1 MTAIKHTLNRDVF
14 LPNDERLIGFVHV
27 TKVGRKKKTS
37 FLCAAL
43 STETPVQARIY
54 QVKKADKTEAYKKKV
69 TWLLRDLKVVDGKSS
84 SKETAEF
91 DLHFEKVYKWVA
103 SSVNDKETFIS
114 CLWKLSQRYLIQKPD
129 FLNVPRHLLEEVSRP
144 TGSVQTTQQEDDIV
158 TMEDD
163 YQALTP
169 KEEND
174 LDQLMSECKIAISN
188 AELFAE
194 QLSKQLSVLDGANI
208 HSIMGSEDQVLNLMR
223 LLDDGIRSAEK
234 IEDKLDFY
242 DSILQNVKDQ
252 MEVMKEKD
260 ALINTRN
267 KNHQLL
273 LEELD
278 NLVNHLDL
286 DTRHLKALQDGDLS
300 TPTGICECTTAASVL
315 QRCLNADIHPA
326 LNQMAAVEEQ
336 QRKFTRFSDK
346 FGKRLAYHLNNLFIQ
361 QGNVLGETLSRQA
374 PDFKLPQHHS
384 AHRDLTPY
392 AELMLWLKNSDFDC
406 FTELSKVYTQNLSK
420 LYNKEIQDFLDMAKQ
435 KLGSKP
441 DKNKLGVG
449 VGLSAQARSGSST
462 SLNRKMSGS
471 IQSLNSDN
479 ISMHGSNIDL
489 AMRHLFDQI
498 IDKILSELEPVCLSE
513 QDFCVR
519 FFHLAGE
526 TSVGKEIRQDE
537 ESDDIWKPLQ
547 PASPPVE
554 EYYEE
559 NLGGGLKLQRRR
571 AKSKL
576 RHMNEEVRRMM
587 GELFP
592 NLEPELEAFVS
603 YADRL
608 DGFNSMYML
617 VRMSQHVNNAQDAGS
632 FLSLMFA
639 SCLVKIKRNFDKFIS
654 NQIRAIQDFKVSKK
668 SRCGI
673 IAFVHNF
680 EEFANQAE
688 SIFKGSDRHTHLD
701 KSYKAL
707 VAVIYEQIARVAN
720 ESQKTPKEVVMMENF
735 HHMYSTLS
743 TLKIPCLEAD
753 RKEAKQIY
761 QDNLTS
767 YTLNLLGRPLE
778 KLHVFFEGVQNRV
791 ATGVKPEEVG
801 FQLAFSKQELRK
813 VIKEYPVKEVKKGL
827 DGIYKKTHKDLCEE
841 ENLVQVV
848 WFSMQDEFIKQ
859 VKHYEDLINQCYPDS
874 GITLEFKVED
884 VLSFFSEIA
893 QNH

>member
-554 EYYEE
+554 
-559 NLGGGLKLQRRR
+559 
-571 AKSKL
+571 

-608 DGFNSMYML
+608 DGLRSRNMEYDSYWQQDNNINSMYML

>member
-554 EYYEE
+554 
-559 NLGGGLKLQRRR
+559 
-571 AKSKL
+571 

>member
-859 VKHYEDLINQCYPDS
+859 VKHYEDLINQCYTDS

>member
-43 STETPVQARIY
+43 STETPVQARVY

-69 TWLLRDLKVVDGKSS
+69 TWLLRELKVVDGKSS

-103 SSVNDKETFIS
+103 SSVHDKETFIS

-163 YQALTP
+163 YQALTS
-169 KEEND
+169 KEETD

-223 LLDDGIRSAEK
+223 LLDDGIRSAET

-278 NLVNHLDL
+278 NLVKQLDI

-300 TPTGICECTTAASVL
+300 TPGGICECTTAAHIL
-315 QRCLNADIHPA
+315 QRCLHADIHPA

-374 PDFKLPQHHS
+374 PEFKLPQHHS
-384 AHRDLTPY
+384 SHRDLTPY
-392 AELMLWLKNSDFDC
+392 ADLMLWLKNSDFDC

-420 LYNKEIQDFLDMAKQ
+420 LYNKEIQDFLEMAKQ
-435 KLGSKP
+435 KLGTKP

-449 VGLSAQARSGSST
+449 LSAQARALSGSSS

-471 IQSLNSDN
+471 VQSLNSDS
-479 ISMHGSNIDL
+479 ISMHGSSHDL

-498 IDKILSELEPVCLSE
+498 IDKILSELEPVCLAE

-519 FFHLAGE
+519 FFHLAE
-526 TSVGKEIRQDE
+526 DAVTKEPKQEE
-537 ESDDIWKPLQ
+537 ESGDVWKPLQ
-547 PASPPVE
+547 PAAQQVE
-554 EYYEE
+554 
-559 NLGGGLKLQRRR
+559 
-571 AKSKL
+571 

-587 GELFP
+587 GELFS
-592 NLEPELEAFVS
+592 NLESELEAFVS

-608 DGFNSMYML
+608 DGFNSMYMF
-617 VRMSQHVNNAQDAGS
+617 VRMSQHVNNTQDAGS
-632 FLSLMFA
+632 FLSIMFA
-639 SCLVKIKRNFDKFIS
+639 SCLVKVKRNFDKFIA

-707 VAVIYEQIARVAN
+707 VVVIYEQIVRVAS
-720 ESQKTPKEVVMMENF
+720 ESQKTPKDVVMMENF

-743 TLKIPCLEAD
+743 TLKIPCLEPD

-761 QDNLTS
+761 QDNLNS

-841 ENLVQVV
+841 ENLLQVV

-859 VKHYEDLINQCYPDS
+859 IKHYEDLINQCYPDS
-874 GITLEFKVED
+874 GITLEFKVDD

>member
-43 STETPVQARIY
+43 STETPVQARVY

-69 TWLLRDLKVVDGKSS
+69 TWLLRELKVVDGKSS

-103 SSVNDKETFIS
+103 SSVNDKETFIA

-169 KEEND
+169 KEESD

-223 LLDDGIRSAEK
+223 LLDDGITSAEK
-234 IEDKLDFY
+234 IEDKLEFY

-260 ALINTRN
+260 ALIRTRN
-267 KNHQLL
+267 KNHQQ

-278 NLVNHLDL
+278 SLVKQLDL
-286 DTRHLKALQDGDLS
+286 DTKYLKALQDGDLN
-300 TPTGICECTTAASVL
+300 TPGGIYECTTAAHAL
-315 QRCLNADIHPA
+315 QKCLNVDIHPA
-326 LNQMAAVEEQ
+326 LNQMSALEEQ
-336 QRKFTRFSDK
+336 QRKFSRFSDK
-346 FGKRLAYHLNNLFIQ
+346 FGKRLAHHLNNLFIH
-361 QGNVLGETLSRQA
+361 QGNEHGETLSRQA
-374 PDFKLPQHHS
+374 PDFKLPQHNS

-392 AELMLWLKNSDFDC
+392 ADLMMWLKNSDFDS
-406 FTELSKVYTQNLSK
+406 FTQLSKVYTQSLSK
-420 LYNKEIQDFLDMAKQ
+420 LYNKEIQDFLEMAKQ

-441 DKNKLGVG
+441 DKNRLGVG
-449 VGLSAQARSGSST
+449 LTSQARALSGSSS

-471 IQSLNSDN
+471 VQSLNSDN
-479 ISMHGSNIDL
+479 TSFHGSSHDL
-489 AMRHLFDQI
+489 AMRHLFDQV

-519 FFHLAGE
+519 FFHLAGD
-526 TSVGKEIRQDE
+526 TPTVKEPKQEE
-537 ESDDIWKPLQ
+537 ESEDIWKPIQ
-547 PASPPVE
+547 PAAAPVE
-554 EYYEE
+554 EFYEE
-559 NLGGGLKLQRRR
+559 NLGGGLKIQRRR
-571 AKSKL
+571 TKSKL

-592 NLEPELEAFVS
+592 NLESELEAFVS

-632 FLSLMFA
+632 FLSVMYA

-654 NQIRAIQDFKVSKK
+654 NQIKTIQDFKVSKK

-680 EEFANQAE
+680 EDFKNVNVLTFRNTQNLEA
-688 SIFKGSDRHTHLD
+688 IF
-701 KSYKAL
+701 KSYKTL
-707 VAVIYEQIARVAN
+707 ELAVIYEQIARVAN
-720 ESQKTPKEVVMMENF
+720 ESQKTPHLLPYLFVA
-735 HHMYSTLS
+735 TLS
-743 TLKIPCLEAD
+743 SLKIPCLESD

-761 QDNLTS
+761 QDNLNS

-841 ENLVQVV
+841 ENLLQVV

-859 VKHYEDLINQCYPDS
+859 IKHYEDLINQCYPDS
-874 GITLEFKVED
+874 GITLEFKVDD

-893 QNH
+893 QSR

>member
-43 STETPVQARIY
+43 STETPVQARVY

-69 TWLLRDLKVVDGKSS
+69 TWLLRELKVVDGKSS

-144 TGSVQTTQQEDDIV
+144 TGSIQTTQQEDDIV

-169 KEEND
+169 KEESD

-223 LLDDGIRSAEK
+223 LLDDGIQSAEK
-234 IEDKLDFY
+234 IEDKLEFY

-260 ALINTRN
+260 ALIQTRN
-267 KNHQLL
+267 RNHQLL
-273 LEELD
+273 LEKLD
-278 NLVNHLDL
+278 NLVIQLDL
-286 DTRHLKALQDGDLS
+286 DTLHLKALQDSDLS
-300 TPTGICECTTAASVL
+300 TPGGIYECTAAAHAL
-315 QRCLNADIHPA
+315 QKCLNADIHPA
-326 LNQMAAVEEQ
+326 LNQMTAVEEQ
-336 QRKFTRFSDK
+336 QRKFTKFSDK
-346 FGKRLAYHLNNLFIQ
+346 FGKRLAHHLNNLFIQ
-361 QGNVLGETLSRQA
+361 QGNELGETLSRQA
-374 PDFKLPQHHS
+374 PDFRLPQHHS

-392 AELMLWLKNSDFDC
+392 ADLMLWLKNSDFHS

-420 LYNKEIQDFLDMAKQ
+420 LYNKEIQDFLEMAKQ

-441 DKNKLGVG
+441 DKNKLS
-449 VGLSAQARSGSST
+449 VGLTSQARALSGSSS

-471 IQSLNSDN
+471 VQSLNSDS
-479 ISMHGSNIDL
+479 ISMHGSSHDL
-489 AMRHLFDQI
+489 AMRHLFDQV
-498 IDKILSELEPVCLSE
+498 IDKILNELEPVCLAE

-519 FFHLAGE
+519 FFHLAGD
-526 TSVGKEIRQDE
+526 TPVIKEPKQEE
-537 ESDDIWKPLQ
+537 ESDDIWKPIQTAAAPL
-547 PASPPVE
+547 E
-554 EYYEE
+554 
-559 NLGGGLKLQRRR
+559 
-571 AKSKL
+571 

-587 GELFP
+587 GDLFP
-592 NLEPELEAFVS
+592 NLESELEAFVS

-617 VRMSQHVNNAQDAGS
+617 VRMSQHVNKSQDTGS
-632 FLSLMFA
+632 FLSVMFA

-654 NQIRAIQDFKVSKK
+654 NQIKAIQDFKVSKK

-680 EEFANQAE
+680 EDFANQAE
-688 SIFKGSDRHTHLD
+688 SIFKLSDRHTHLD
-701 KSYKAL
+701 KSYKTL
-707 VAVIYEQIARVAN
+707 VVVIYEQIARVAN
-720 ESQKTPKEVVMMENF
+720 ESQKTPKDVVMMENF

-743 TLKIPCLEAD
+743 SLKIPCLESD

-841 ENLVQVV
+841 ENLLQVV

-859 VKHYEDLINQCYPDS
+859 IKHYEDLINQCYPDS
-874 GITLEFKVED
+874 GITLEFKVEE

>member
-43 STETPVQARIY
+43 STETPVQARVY

-69 TWLLRDLKVVDGKSS
+69 TWLLRELKVVDGKSS

-103 SSVNDKETFIS
+103 SSVHDKETFIS

-163 YQALTP
+163 YQALTS
-169 KEEND
+169 KEETD

-223 LLDDGIRSAEK
+223 LLDDGIRSAET

-278 NLVNHLDL
+278 NLVKQLDI

-300 TPTGICECTTAASVL
+300 TPGGICECTTAAHIL
-315 QRCLNADIHPA
+315 QRCLHADIHPA

-374 PDFKLPQHHS
+374 PEFKLPQHHS
-384 AHRDLTPY
+384 SHRDLTPY
-392 AELMLWLKNSDFDC
+392 ADLMLWLKNSDFDC

-420 LYNKEIQDFLDMAKQ
+420 LYNKEIQDFLEMAKQ
-435 KLGSKP
+435 KLGTKP

-449 VGLSAQARSGSST
+449 LSAQARALSGSSS

-471 IQSLNSDN
+471 VQSLNSDS
-479 ISMHGSNIDL
+479 ISMHGSSHDL

-498 IDKILSELEPVCLSE
+498 IDKILSELEPVCLAE

-519 FFHLAGE
+519 FFHLAE
-526 TSVGKEIRQDE
+526 DAVTKEPKQEE
-537 ESDDIWKPLQ
+537 ESGDVWKPLQ
-547 PASPPVE
+547 PAAQQVE
-554 EYYEE
+554 
-559 NLGGGLKLQRRR
+559 
-571 AKSKL
+571 

-587 GELFP
+587 GELFS
-592 NLEPELEAFVS
+592 NLESELEAFVS

-608 DGFNSMYML
+608 DGFNSMYMF
-617 VRMSQHVNNAQDAGS
+617 VRMSQHVNNTQDAGS
-632 FLSLMFA
+632 FLSIMFA
-639 SCLVKIKRNFDKFIS
+639 SCLVKVKRNFDKFIA

-673 IAFVHNF
+673 IAFVNNF

-707 VAVIYEQIARVAN
+707 VVVIYEQIVRVAS
-720 ESQKTPKEVVMMENF
+720 ESQKTPKDVVMMENF

-743 TLKIPCLEAD
+743 TLKIPCLEPD

-761 QDNLTS
+761 QDNLNS

-841 ENLVQVV
+841 ENLLQVV

-859 VKHYEDLINQCYPDS
+859 IKHYEDLINQCYPDS
-874 GITLEFKVED
+874 GITLEFKVDD

>member
-554 EYYEE
+554 
-559 NLGGGLKLQRRR
+559 
-571 AKSKL
+571 

-859 VKHYEDLINQCYPDS
+859 VKHYEDLINQCYTDS

>member
-43 STETPVQARIY
+43 STETPVQARVY

-69 TWLLRDLKVVDGKSS
+69 TWLLRELKVVDGKSS

-103 SSVNDKETFIS
+103 SSVHDKETFIS

-163 YQALTP
+163 YQALTS
-169 KEEND
+169 KEETD

-223 LLDDGIRSAEK
+223 LLDDGIRSAET

-278 NLVNHLDL
+278 NLVKQLDI
-286 DTRHLKALQDGDLS
+286 DTRHLKALTDGDLS
-300 TPTGICECTTAASVL
+300 TPGGICECTTAAHIL

-361 QGNVLGETLSRQA
+361 QGNVLGETLSRQV
-374 PDFKLPQHHS
+374 PEFKLPPHHS

-392 AELMLWLKNSDFDC
+392 ADLMLWLKNSDFDC
-406 FTELSKVYTQNLSK
+406 FTQLSKVYTQNLSK
-420 LYNKEIQDFLDMAKQ
+420 LYNKEIQDFLEMAKQ
-435 KLGSKP
+435 KLGTKP

-449 VGLSAQARSGSST
+449 LSAQARALSGSSS

-471 IQSLNSDN
+471 VQSLNSDS
-479 ISMHGSNIDL
+479 ISMHGSSHDL

-498 IDKILSELEPVCLSE
+498 IDKILSELEPVCLAE

-519 FFHLAGE
+519 FFHLAGD
-526 TSVGKEIRQDE
+526 TSVNKEAKQEE
-537 ESDDIWKPLQ
+537 ESDDVWKPLQ
-547 PASPPVE
+547 PAAPPEVV
-554 EYYEE
+554 
-559 NLGGGLKLQRRR
+559 
-571 AKSKL
+571 

-592 NLEPELEAFVS
+592 NLESELEAFVS

-617 VRMSQHVNNAQDAGS
+617 VRMSQHVNNAQDTGS

-639 SCLVKIKRNFDKFIS
+639 SCLVKIKRNFDKFIA
-654 NQIRAIQDFKVSKK
+654 NQIKAIQDFKVSKK

-707 VAVIYEQIARVAN
+707 VVVIYEQIVRVAS
-720 ESQKTPKEVVMMENF
+720 ESQKTPKDVVMMENF

-743 TLKIPCLEAD
+743 TLKIPCLESD

-761 QDNLTS
+761 QDNLNS

-827 DGIYKKTHKDLCEE
+827 DGIYKKTLKDLCEE
-841 ENLVQVV
+841 ENLLQVV

-859 VKHYEDLINQCYPDS
+859 IKHYEDLINQCYPDS
-874 GITLEFKVED
+874 GITLEFKVDD